1 MSRLSDECRN
11 RLGSRCFVMRCG
23 RSCGLPTE
31 REWESPMGNHVTVPV
46 CERHYRKNLW
56 WYKGTIF
63 CRDEEEG

>member
-1 MSRLSDECRN
+1 M
-11 RLGSRCFVMRCG
+11 VMRCHK
-23 RSCGLPTE
+23 PAE
-31 REWESPMGNHVTVPV
+31 WEWESPMGNHVTVPV